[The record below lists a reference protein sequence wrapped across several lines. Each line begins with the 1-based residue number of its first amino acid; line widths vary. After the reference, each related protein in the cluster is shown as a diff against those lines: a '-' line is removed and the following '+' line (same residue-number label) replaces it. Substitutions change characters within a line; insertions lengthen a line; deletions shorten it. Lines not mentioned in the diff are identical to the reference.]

1 MKTLLLFLSLIL
13 PLVAPA
19 KAAGRPNILFAIAD
33 DWGPHA
39 GAYGTPWVKTPAFD
53 RIANQGLLFQNAY
66 TPMAKCA
73 PSRAIVLTGRHLWQL
88 EEAGN
93 HLAVFPPKFK
103 SWPEVLMEKGWHV
116 GLTGKGWGP
125 GTANDATGKPR
136 QITGRPYQQ
145 RKAQPPASGMA
156 NTDYAANFTDFLDA
170 APPDAPWCFWYGS
183 FEPHRGYEYQSGAN
197 KGGKKPGDI
206 DRVPA
211 YWPDNETVRHDMLDY
226 ALEVEHADQHLA
238 RMIAELE
245 KRGQLD
251 NTIIIVTS
259 DHGMPFPRVK
269 GYAYHD
275 SNHIPLAIRWPGGM
289 KKPGRVISDFVDFSD
304 IAATVL
310 DVAGIAQA
318 DSGMQPLTGKSW
330 RPILESDQ
338 AGQVIAARD
347 HTLIGKERTD
357 VGRPHNWGYPIRG
370 IVTAS
375 HLYLKNYEPTRWPAG
390 NPETGYL
397 DTDGS
402 PTKSVILELGRK
414 DRADRYW
421 QLNFGMR
428 PGEEL
433 YDLKTDADCV
443 HNLATD
449 SALQTELKALRER
462 MEASLKA
469 QGDPR
474 MFGQGH
480 LFDEYK
486 PTGSDGFYEK
496 FMRGE
501 KPKAGWVNDSDFEPQ
516 PIAIPAATPPVRKR
530 PAPEAGSRAEK
541 KPEDLRI
548 KPDPALPNVLLLGDS
563 ISIGYTLPVRKLLQ
577 GKANVFRP
585 VTPAG
590 AAENC
595 SDTGFGLANL
605 DRWLAL
611 QPKWDVIH
619 CNWGLHDLKHM
630 ADGKPSGDPSSPV
643 LNPVDAYQANLTKIT
658 ARLKQTG
665 ARLVF
670 ATTTPVVEGTSNPF
684 RSPADPARYNAAAI
698 EVAKANGVRVND
710 LFALVTP
717 RLAAVQLPKNVH
729 FTAAGSDLLA
739 KQVAAVV
746 TEELASAAPPAASTM
761 KPRMM
766 FADTSR
772 TGRPFAKD
780 PSVVRFGDRYLMYF
794 SLPPFSP
801 ELAPANAPRGWS
813 IGIAESTNL
822 TDWRKLGELLPEQEC
837 DQNGLC
843 APGARVLDGKVHLFY
858 QTYGNGPKDAIC
870 HAVSADGI
878 RFQRDATNPV
888 FRPTGDW
895 NNGRAIDAEVI
906 PLGDRLL
913 LFFATRDPAGKIQM
927 VGVAAADLKSNYNR
941 EAWHQLAD
949 APVLKP
955 ELPWEKKC
963 IEAPS
968 VVRRGDELVM
978 FYAGGYNNEPQQVG
992 VASSRDGVTWKRLA
1006 DQSLLPNGAPGAWN
1020 SSESGHP
1027 GIFADADGRTHL
1039 FFQGNPDK
1047 GRTWWLSKVGIEW
1060 INGRP
1065 RVLE

>member
-1 MKTLLLFLSLIL
+1 MKILLLVLSLIL

-53 RIANQGLLFQNAY
+53 RIANQGLLFTNAY

-103 SWPEVLMEKGWHV
+103 SWPEVLTEKGWHV

-125 GTANDATGKPR
+125 GTANDANGKPR
-136 QITGRPYQQ
+136 RITGQPYQQ
-145 RKAQPPASGMA
+145 RKAQPPASGMF
-156 NTDYAANFTDFLDA
+156 NIDYAANFTDFLDA
-170 APPDAPWCFWYGS
+170 APQNTPWCFWYGAL
-183 FEPHRGYEYQSGAN
+183 EPHRGYEYQSGAN

-211 YWPDNETVRHDMLDY
+211 YWPDTETVRHDMLDY
-226 ALEVEHADQHLA
+226 ALEVEHADMHLA

-289 KKPGRVISDFVDFSD
+289 KKPGRVIEDFVDFSD

-370 IVTAS
+370 IVTSS

-402 PTKSVILELGRK
+402 PTKSLVLELGRK
-414 DRADRYW
+414 DRSDRYW
-421 QLNFGMR
+421 QLNFGLR

-433 YDLKTDADCV
+433 YDLKSDTDCV
-443 HNLATD
+443 RNLATD
-449 SALQTELKALRER
+449 AAMQTQLCSLRER
-462 MEASLKA
+462 METALKT

-474 MFGQGH
+474 MAGQGH
-480 LFDEYK
+480 LFDDYK
-486 PTGSDGFYEK
+486 PTGGDGFYEK
-496 FMRGE
+496 FTRGE
-501 KPKAGWVNDSDFEPQ
+501 KPKANWVNDSDFEPQ
-516 PIAIPAATPPVRKR
+516 PIAIPVAAPAARKR
-530 PAPEAGSRAEK
+530 AAPEAGSRAEK
-541 KPEDLRI
+541 KPNDLRI

-563 ISIGYTLPVRKLLQ
+563 ISIGYTLPVRQLLK

-585 VTPAG
+585 VNANG
-590 AAENC
+590 GAENC
-595 SDTGFGLANL
+595 SDTGVGVANL

-619 CNWGLHDLKHM
+619 FNWGLHDLKHI
-630 ADGKPSGDPSSPV
+630 ADGKPSSDPSSPV
-643 LNPVDAYQANLTKIT
+643 LNSLEVYQANLTKIT

-665 ARLVF
+665 ARLVC
-670 ATTTPVVEGTSNPF
+670 ATTTPVVEGTTNPF
-684 RSPADPARYNAAAI
+684 RDPADPARYNAAAVK
-698 EVAKANGVRVND
+698 VAKANGVRVND
-710 LFALVTP
+710 LFALVSP
-717 RLAAVQLPKNVH
+717 QLAAVQLPKNVH

-746 TEELASAAPPAASTM
+746 TEELATAVPPAASTT

-766 FADTSR
+766 FADTTS
-772 TGRPFAKD
+772 TGRPFSKD
-780 PSVVRFGDRYLMYF
+780 PSVIRFGDRYLMYF

-801 ELAPANAPRGWS
+801 EKAPANAPRGWS

-822 TDWRKLGELLPEQEC
+822 TDWKKIGELLPEQEC

-906 PLGDRLL
+906 PFGDRLL
-913 LFFATRDPAGKIQM
+913 LYFATRDPAGKIQM

-941 EAWHQLAD
+941 EAWRQLAD
-949 APVLKP
+949 KPVLKP
-955 ELPWEKKC
+955 ELPWEIKC

-968 VVRRGDELVM
+968 IIQRGDELLM
-978 FYAGGYNNEPQQVG
+978 FYAGGYNNDPQQVG

-1006 DQSLLPNGAPGAWN
+1006 DEPLLPNGAPGEWN

-1047 GRTWWLSKVGIEW
+1047 GRTWWLSKVGIDW
-1060 INGRP
+1060 VNGRP
-1065 RVLE
+1065 RVVE